1 MGDALVVI
9 DRDTGDI
16 TASFSLPGAPGGVSY
31 DVQREHLYLAVG
43 DPGTVTVVDTAAL
56 ALVETVVT
64 DPGAHALGWDLSR
77 ILCVFCP
84 ARSGATVFTHQ
95 DHGS

>member
-1 MGDALVVI
+1 MRLERRGFVPLPAGTEPGFDHASGSMGVASTGRLMGGALVVI

-43 DPGTVTVVDTAAL
+43 DPA
-56 ALVETVVT
+56 
-64 DPGAHALGWDLSR
+64 P
-77 ILCVFCP
+77 
-84 ARSGATVFTHQ
+84 
-95 DHGS
+95 